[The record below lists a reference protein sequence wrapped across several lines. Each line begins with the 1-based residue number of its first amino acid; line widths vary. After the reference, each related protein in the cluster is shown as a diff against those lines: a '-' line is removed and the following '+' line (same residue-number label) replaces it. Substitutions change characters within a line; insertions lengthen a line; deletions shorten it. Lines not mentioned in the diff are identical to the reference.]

1 MTKEIDKSKKVI
13 STNES
18 NSALDKNP
26 IARFFRFRQLQTNFR
41 TEIIAG
47 ITSFMT
53 MSYILVV
60 NPSILSN
67 AIFLEKPGDLFGE
80 LVIATAISAVIA
92 TLIMGVYAKYPFA
105 LAPGMGLNAY
115 FAFSVVLELGIA
127 WRVALAAILLEGLIF
142 IGLTV
147 TNISIITTSLLG

>member
-53 MSYILVV
+53 ISYILVV

-67 AIFLEKPGDLFGE
+67 AIFLEKSGDLFGE
-80 LVIATAISAVIA
+80 LVIVTAISALIA
-92 TLIMGVYAKYPFA
+92 TLMGGN
-105 LAPGMGLNAY
+105 LC
-115 FAFSVVLELGIA
+115 
-127 WRVALAAILLEGLIF
+127 
-142 IGLTV
+142 
-147 TNISIITTSLLG
+147 